1 MERLCFVMTLTPGQE
16 AEYER
21 RHNEIWPDMVDALQ
35 RAGYRNYSLF
45 RRGLTVIGYAECH
58 PDVAS
63 VLTAMGSEPA
73 NERWGESFADIIAEI
88 TDESGELITFTELWH
103 LS

>member
-1 MERLCFVMTLTPGQE
+1 MERLCFTMTLRPGRE

-21 RHNEIWPDMVDALQ
+21 RHHEIWPDMVEALH
-35 RAGYRNYSLF
+35 RSGYRNYSLF

-58 PDVAS
+58 PDLAGVAA
-63 VLTAMGSEPA
+63 AMGAEPV
-73 NERWGESFADIIAEI
+73 NGRWGESFADIIAEL
-88 TDESGELITFTELWH
+88 TDEAGDLITFAELWH